1 VVLDV
6 RLPDRVGVDIC
17 DDLREAA
24 PGTRILVC
32 SGLAEGSV
40 LVEAARR
47 GADGFVSK
55 EAPNDEIVDAVR
67 RVASGASV
75 VGAGSAEAAFRE
87 LRAAGPASSAL
98 ERLSERE
105 RDVLGLLADGLTNR
119 EIAGRLVLS
128 EKTVRN
134 HVSSVLRKLGFRHR
148 TEAALFA
155 APLRDRLR
163 PGG

>member
-1 VVLDV
+1 
-6 RLPDRVGVDIC
+6 
-17 DDLREAA
+17 
-24 PGTRILVC
+24 
-32 SGLAEGSV
+32 
-40 LVEAARR
+40 
-47 GADGFVSK
+47 
-55 EAPNDEIVDAVR
+55 VR

-75 VGAGSAEAAFRE
+75 VGAGSGEAAFRE
-87 LRAAGPASSAL
+87 LRAAGPAASAL